1 MLIKIDQI
9 SVATNEVIQQKS
21 KKDGFSGL
29 LDCSSSKL
37 QETLKLSPSVTPPK
51 YRDPD
56 DIVQICAHP
65 KIGKEQDHPSFIN
78 WWSQKIPTSDSAS
91 VISPRIFAMGNMAWG
106 W

>member
-1 MLIKIDQI
+1 MIKIDQI

-91 VISPRIFAMGNMAWG
+91 VISPRIFAMGNMA
-106 W
+106 